1 MAGPAFSAEAAS
13 RHLSENCPVMA
24 ELVVRHGPCTMMER
38 KYQPFETLAAS
49 IIGQQLSVKA
59 ADTIERRVLGI
70 IGGSL
75 TPAGILSVEPEALRG
90 CGLSNAKVRYIRT
103 LAERVAAGGMDFEAM
118 AAEPD
123 DEVVIKALVELPGVG
138 RWTAEMFLIFGLKR
152 PDVLSLGDVGLQ
164 RAARLLYGESET
176 LETVGRRWQP
186 YRSIASWYLWQSLD
200 AAPIGQSDFS

>member
-1 MAGPAFSAEAAS
+1 MAVPAIDAEEAG
-13 RHLSENCPVMA
+13 RHLSANCPVMA
-24 ELVVRHGPCTMMER
+24 ELVARYGPCPLPEKNYT
-38 KYQPFETLAAS
+38 PFETLAAS

-59 ADTIERRVLGI
+59 ADTIEKRVLDV

-75 TPAGILSVEPEALRG
+75 TPERILAVEPEALRA
-90 CGLSNAKVRYIRT
+90 CGLSNAKVKYVRV
-103 LAERVAAGGMDFEAM
+103 LAERVAAGSMDFDAM

-123 DEVVIKALVELPGVG
+123 NEVVIKQLVDLPGVG

-164 RAARLLYGESET
+164 RAARLLYGEEES
-176 LETVGRRWQP
+176 LEVIGSRWRP

-200 AAPIGQSDFS
+200 ATPLA